1 MPLSDNTYAALLM
14 IASMAAFTLNDA
26 LMKLMSGQAP
36 LFQLIF
42 MRGVITTCAIGVVVW
57 RMGHFQ
63 ARIEWQD
70 QGWVVLRTLA
80 EAVATY
86 FFLTALF
93 NMPIANVTAILQAL
107 PLTITLAAA
116 VFLREPV
123 GWRRMTAIFIGLIGV
138 LLIIRPGAADF
149 NAYSL
154 YAIAAVIS
162 VTVRDLATRKLSSSV
177 PSVLVVFANALFIT
191 LVFGALSTASPWSPV
206 TNQIFGLTIAAA
218 VLMVGAYL
226 FSIMVMRVG
235 EISFVAPFRYTG
247 LLWAM
252 LLGLVIF
259 DEWPHAV
266 TLAGATIVVASGL
279 FMLYR
284 DARSRAS

>member
-57 RMGHFQ
+57 RMGHFR

-116 VFLREPV
+116 VFLGEPV

-154 YAIAAVIS
+154 YALAAVIS

-191 LVFGALSTASPWSPV
+191 LVFGALSMASPWSPV
-206 TNQIFGLTIAAA
+206 TSQIFGLTITAA

-259 DEWPHAV
+259 GEWPDAV
-266 TLAGATIVVASGL
+266 TLAGATTVVASGL

>member
-57 RMGHFQ
+57 RMGHFR

-80 EAVATY
+80 EAVASY

-206 TNQIFGLTIAAA
+206 TSQIFGLTIAAA

-259 DEWPHAV
+259 GEWPDAV
-266 TLAGATIVVASGL
+266 TLAGATTVVASGL
-279 FMLYR
+279 FMLHR

>member
-26 LMKLMSGQAP
+26 LMKLMSGQVP

-57 RMGHFQ
+57 RMGHFR

-116 VFLREPV
+116 VFLGEPV

-191 LVFGALSTASPWSPV
+191 LVFGALSMASPWSPV
-206 TNQIFGLTIAAA
+206 TSQIF
-218 VLMVGAYL
+218 
-226 FSIMVMRVG
+226 
-235 EISFVAPFRYTG
+235 
-247 LLWAM
+247 
-252 LLGLVIF
+252 
-259 DEWPHAV
+259 
-266 TLAGATIVVASGL
+266 
-279 FMLYR
+279 
-284 DARSRAS
+284 

>member
-26 LMKLMSGQAP
+26 LMKLMSGQVP

-57 RMGHFQ
+57 RMGHFR

-116 VFLREPV
+116 VFLGEPV

-191 LVFGALSTASPWSPV
+191 LVFGALSMASPWSPV
-206 TNQIFGLTIAAA
+206 TSQIFGLTIAAA
-218 VLMVGAYL
+218 VLMVAAYL

-259 DEWPHAV
+259 DEWPDAV
-266 TLAGATIVVASGL
+266 TLAGATTVVASGL